1 MKGLAFL
8 VFIVICSVMG
18 VCCIQTDNQDKL
30 NPTDLSLNASNAT
43 TSVTPVYPP
52 TPVPT
57 PLSPYL
63 TSYRE
68 GLDLSD
74 SEEFEAAI
82 DDFNASIDLNGTH
95 GDAYL
100 ARGDA
105 YYGMGRDLFY
115 QLKGEAEFKAAIEDY
130 NRALN
135 YSTEPGS
142 IYTRR
147 GWSNLWIA
155 WLAREKHF
163 LYGRYAFPYAEAA
176 IDDFTQALAEDPDSV
191 DALNGR
197 ALAYALVGRG
207 TREAEYGYNERK
219 LTLGHTDAQTALK
232 ISPENAW
239 THYAIGIVREAEQ
252 GPFELSALDY
262 TTAIG
267 YDPSEPLFYLAR
279 GQARQELT
287 RYISPDDPDDPDN
300 PDDPDD
306 PEDDDDP
313 YDLITEDYDTA
324 IDLNEQFAMAYTE
337 EGTVLNNWKITSDNR
352 KTFALGLESMQD
364 AIDINPEVAQFH
376 FNHAFVQLISIPPYS
391 RPDLE
396 SVLLNLDKAVELD
409 PDYLDAHFFRW
420 YVLRALNRD
429 AEAQE
434 EARIFKTLAETN
446 EELELAL
453 IMEEW
458 GSPHAHNDWL
468 PLLQFNVLQRIR

>member
-1 MKGLAFL
+1 MKGLGFL
-8 VFIVICSVMG
+8 VFIVICSVVMS
-18 VCCIQTDNQDKL
+18 CCIQTDDQEKQ
-30 NPTDLSLNASNAT
+30 NPTDISLKAFNAT
-43 TSVTPVYPP
+43 TPITPVLTP

-57 PLSPYL
+57 PLPPYL
-63 TSYRE
+63 ASYRE
-68 GLDLSD
+68 GLALSD

-82 DDFNASIDLNGTH
+82 DEFNTSIILNGTH

-105 YYGMGRDLFY
+105 YYGVGRNLFY
-115 QLKGEAEFKAAIEDY
+115 QMKGEAEFKAAIEDY

-135 YSTEPGS
+135 YSTDPGV
-142 IYTRR
+142 IYTRQ

-155 WLAREKHF
+155 YLSRDKHF
-163 LYGRYAFPYAEAA
+163 LYGKYAFPFAESA

-191 DALNGR
+191 EALNGR
-197 ALAYALVGRG
+197 ALAYGLVGSG
-207 TREAEYGYNERK
+207 TREPEYGYNERK
-219 LTLGHTDAQTALK
+219 LTLAHTDAQAALK
-232 ISPENAW
+232 IDPENAW
-239 THYAIGIVREAEQ
+239 THYTIGIVREAEQ
-252 GPFELSALDY
+252 GPFELSVMDY

-287 RYISPDDPDDPDN
+287 RYISPDDPDDPDD
-300 PDDPDD
+300 PDHPDD
-306 PEDDDDP
+306 PEEADDP
-313 YDLITEDYDTA
+313 YEVITEDYDNA

-337 EGTVLNNWKITSDNR
+337 EGTVLNNWKITADNL
-352 KTFALGLESMQD
+352 KTFTLGLESMQK
-364 AIDINPEVAQFH
+364 AIEINPDVAQFH
-376 FNHAFVQLISIPPYS
+376 FNLAFVQLISIPPYS

-396 SVLLNLDKAVELD
+396 SVLVNLDKAVELD
-409 PDYLDAHFFRW
+409 PEYLDAHFFRW

-458 GSPHAHNDWL
+458 GSPHTHNDWL